1 MIEAVGKGAS
11 AHKRSGYWTPHGLVA
26 LHQVMLLLM
35 AALLLA
41 SRVPTVEARLGRPE
55 AMAGGGVEVRLGW
68 MVAWGRDGRC
78 GDKSG

>member
-1 MIEAVGKGAS
+1 MGKGAS
-11 AHKRSGYWTPHGLVA
+11 AHKRSGYWTPRGLVA
-26 LHQVMLLLM
+26 LHQLLLLM
-35 AALLLA
+35 AGLLLA
-41 SRVPTVEARLGRPE
+41 SRVPAAEAWLGRPE